1 MQMNVQV
8 DLHWLHDWEGLSLVC
23 NHQSDLK
30 KLDSHKVRVW
40 CAGTALIGLTG
51 PNGSI
56 IGKITKQNEW
66 SPITINYN
74 SYYNFLILEEKM
86 YETYLKEGQ

>member
-8 DLHWLHDWEGLSLVC
+8 DLHWLHDWVGLSLVC
-23 NHQSDLK
+23 NHQSDFK

-40 CAGTALIGLTG
+40 CAGTALIGLIG

-74 SYYNFLILEEKM
+74 SYYNFLILVEKM